1 MKSGPASDIGSMV
14 HVFMS
19 VKLAKLLHPLAR
31 FIEPLAARMEAKQQ
45 QVCTTQNHSSILAP
59 QPKNANQSTATS
71 SSSDR
76 AKSLIYCTRLQFGSV
91 HYILIDFRTINNAS
105 AQPFPPHTPR
115 RWEKQPT
122 EADATDAGVCEWYF
136 KHRS

>member
-1 MKSGPASDIGSMV
+1 M
-14 HVFMS
+14 
-19 VKLAKLLHPLAR
+19 
-31 FIEPLAARMEAKQQ
+31 
-45 QVCTTQNHSSILAP
+45 CTTQNHSSILVP

-136 KHRS
+136 KHRSRAFARLFGWESLPVWCRIPGEGFPGHGTRLGLRALWATSRRRK